1 MSFQESKL
9 PEHAVLEDVINC
21 GNLVAADDDCHTREM
36 RERSVFGLALG
47 MATEPSKLGQL
58 RYMLKELQAGSAI
71 SQEFATWA
79 ITQVDERIMSMALE
93 YAHDAELV
101 LQLLSFKGCT
111 LNSLMLDI
119 EELYR
124 QEKITQRVYVRA
136 IFMLRTNELI

>member
-1 MSFQESKL
+1 
-9 PEHAVLEDVINC
+9 
-21 GNLVAADDDCHTREM
+21 
-36 RERSVFGLALG
+36 

-58 RYMLKELQAGSAI
+58 RFMLRDLQASSAI
-71 SQEFATWA
+71 SHEFATWA

-136 IFMLRTNELI
+136 KFMLRTNELI